1 MLIKGIYT
9 FAFLFF
15 LFSPSYAA
23 SDSMLKGDAAY
34 DKGHYNEASEF
45 YKKAAE
51 QGNAEA
57 QNRLGL
63 MYHNGEGVPQDHA
76 EAEKWFRKS
85 ANQGN
90 EEAKLNLHYSYNKEN
105 DGRSTVA
112 DVQQKVPTETVKKT
126 TVKKVSNKK
135 QKTKKKRRKQA

>member
-1 MLIKGIYT
+1 MLLKGVCG
-9 FAFLFF
+9 FALLLFLC
-15 LFSPSYAA
+15 SPSFAA
-23 SDSMLKGDAAY
+23 DDSMLKGDAAY

-105 DGRSTVA
+105 DGHSTVA

>member
-9 FAFLFF
+9 CAFLFF

-23 SDSMLKGDAAY
+23 SDSLLKGDAAY
-34 DKGHYNEASEF
+34 DKGYYTEAVEF
-45 YKKAAE
+45 YKRAAE

-57 QNRLGL
+57 QNRLAL
-63 MYHNGEGVPQDHA
+63 LYHNGEGVPQDHA
-76 EAEKWFRKS
+76 EAEKWFRK
-85 ANQGN
+85 AAQQGN
-90 EEAKLNLHYSYNKEN
+90 EEAELNLRYSYNKKNE
-105 DGRSTVA
+105 GRSTDA
-112 DVQQKVPTETVKKT
+112 DVQQKIPTETVKKT

>member
-1 MLIKGIYT
+1 
-9 FAFLFF
+9 
-15 LFSPSYAA
+15 
-23 SDSMLKGDAAY
+23 MLKGDAAY
-34 DKGHYNEASEF
+34 DKGYYTEASEF

-63 MYHNGEGVPQDHA
+63 MYHNGEGVQQDYA